1 MIRSLDNW
9 GVFPLPR
16 AVTKNQ
22 QRHYNGHYF
31 VMRYDAST
39 KTQQEVMQAVKLDV
53 RVIRSTSVKLGDN
66 KLSTMARF
74 GQIDWKDAKW
84 ES

>member
-9 GVFPLPR
+9 GIFPLPR
-16 AVTKNQ
+16 AISRNQ
-22 QRHYNGHYF
+22 QRHHNGHYF

-39 KTQQEVMQAVKLDV
+39 QTQRDVMKAVMLDV

-66 KLSTMARF
+66 KLSTLSRF
-74 GQIDWKDAKW
+74 GKIDWKDDNW